1 MRPPIRIVLTGIL
14 VFLSAG
20 VSAHAQSITSFNV
33 PDAFLGTTAL
43 SINDRGE
50 VTGYYNAHSQQRGFI
65 RDAQGTLTTFDVPGS
80 GGTAAESI
88 NNRGEVTGN
97 YFDRV
102 TVLIRGFIRDA
113 RGTFTTFAVPPG
125 SMGSIFT
132 DPRSINEP
140 GAVTGQYL
148 DGAAHSHSFIRDGR
162 GTLTAFDPPGS
173 PSSSAQSINNRGEV
187 TGWYS
192 TDGMGNRGFIRD
204 AH

>member
-65 RDAQGTLTTFDVPGS
+65 RDAKGTLTTFDVPGS
-80 GGTAAESI
+80 GGTAAASI

-97 YFDRV
+97 YTGGAIRG
-102 TVLIRGFIRDA
+102 LIQGFIRDA
-113 RGTFTTFAVPPG
+113 RGTFTTF
-125 SMGSIFT
+125 
-132 DPRSINEP
+132 
-140 GAVTGQYL
+140 
-148 DGAAHSHSFIRDGR
+148 
-162 GTLTAFDPPGS
+162 DPPGS
-173 PSSSAQSINNRGEV
+173 TFFASPQSINNRGEV

>member
-65 RDAQGTLTTFDVPGS
+65 RDARGTFTAFDVPGS
-80 GGTAAESI
+80 VQTAAQSI
-88 NNRGEVTGN
+88 NNRGEVTG
-97 YFDRV
+97 YYGDPV
-102 TVLIRGFIRDA
+102 TFRPRGFIRDA
-113 RGTFTTFAVPPG
+113 RGTFTTF
-125 SMGSIFT
+125 
-132 DPRSINEP
+132 
-140 GAVTGQYL
+140 
-148 DGAAHSHSFIRDGR
+148 
-162 GTLTAFDPPGS
+162 DPPGS
-173 PSSSAQSINNRGEV
+173 TFFASPQSINNRGEV

>member
-33 PDAFLGTTAL
+33 PDAFFGTTAL

-65 RDAQGTLTTFDVPGS
+65 RDARGTFTTFDVPGS
-80 GGTAAESI
+80 LRTVAESI

-97 YFDRV
+97 YTDGV
-102 TVLIRGFIRDA
+102 TTLIRGFIRDA
-113 RGTFTTFAVPPG
+113 RGTFTTF
-125 SMGSIFT
+125 
-132 DPRSINEP
+132 
-140 GAVTGQYL
+140 
-148 DGAAHSHSFIRDGR
+148 
-162 GTLTAFDPPGS
+162 DPPGS
-173 PSSSAQSINNRGEV
+173 TFFASPQSINNRGEV